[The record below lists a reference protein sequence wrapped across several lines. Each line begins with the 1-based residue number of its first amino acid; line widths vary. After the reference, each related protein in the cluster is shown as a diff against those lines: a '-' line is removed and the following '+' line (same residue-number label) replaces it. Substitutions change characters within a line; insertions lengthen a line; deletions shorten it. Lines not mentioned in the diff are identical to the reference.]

1 MGGLVIIVV
10 VGFVALLAPY
20 LAPFDPTETSLY
32 SRLQPPNR
40 EHLLGTDG
48 FGRDLLS
55 RIIWGSRISLEV
67 GIISVAIG
75 VTFGLLLGVL
85 AGYFGGFVDNV
96 IMRFV
101 DLLLCLPSILLAIA
115 IVAVLGP
122 GLRKVMAAVGITA
135 IPRFARLSRASTLSI
150 KQTDFVLA
158 AKGIGCG
165 NLHIMVKHVLP
176 NILTPITVM
185 ATMGMADAIIM
196 EAALSFLGIGVQ
208 PPNPTWG
215 LILSE
220 GRQYLRSAPWI
231 STFAGLAIMFTVLG
245 YNLLGDGLR
254 DVLDPKFG
262 KVRF

>member
-40 EHLLGTDG
+40 EHLFGTDG